1 MTNFL
6 SDYAEL
12 VRGKTYKSALCSES
26 EGIPLLGLGA
36 IEREGGFKSSF
47 KRYQGDTDP
56 RTIVNSGD
64 LFFSLKDLTQA
75 GHLLGSVA
83 RLPESIPEGRLT
95 QDTLKL
101 SLSEIDPTYVYWLL
115 RSPQARRFYKSL
127 ATGTTNLGLARE
139 DFLSLPIPPFT
150 AERKFTV
157 ELLERIESKIEL
169 NQKMNQTLEEIAKA
183 IFKSWFVDFDPVRA
197 KAEGRPTGLPPEI
210 SDLFPDELVDS
221 EIGEIPKGWSATP
234 LSDAINLDSGFAYK
248 GKSKGRGDKFLV
260 TMGCVSQSNRFNVKG
275 LHRYEGEFKDRNIV
289 KAGDICVSS
298 HDVTQAR
305 EHLGAPFI
313 VPESIGNTITAAA
326 TNTFVVRPAGRLST
340 EFLYQLFQ
348 TQRYRNEMIAS
359 AKGTAILHISKTAVT
374 NFLYCDPIKAL
385 KDNFDSLAIPIAQRI
400 NVLTDENQALAELR
414 DALLPK
420 LISGELRIPD
430 AEKFLEEA
438 GI

>member
-1 MTNFL
+1 VTNFL
-6 SDYAEL
+6 SDYADL

-26 EGIPLLGLGA
+26 DGIPLLGLGA

-47 KRYQGDTDP
+47 RRYQGDTDP
-56 RTIVNSGD
+56 RTIVESGD

-83 RLPESIPEGRLT
+83 RLPESIPQGRLT

-101 SLSEIDPTYVYWLL
+101 SLSEIDPTYVYWVL

-139 DFLSLPIPPFT
+139 DFLSLPIPPYT

-169 NQKMNQTLEEIAKA
+169 NKKINQTLEEIAKA

-210 SDLFPDELVDS
+210 SDLFPDELADS
-221 EIGEIPKGWSATP
+221 EIGEIPTGWNVQP
-234 LSDAINLDSGFAYK
+234 LSEQIRVNPKYTLKKGTDAYFVEMKCLSESTASISEGYLRGFTSGSKFKRFDTLFARITPCLEN
-248 GKSKGRGDKFLV
+248 GK
-260 TMGCVSQSNRFNVKG
+260 TG
-275 LHRYEGEFKDRNIV
+275 LLLN
-289 KAGDICVSS
+289 SS
-298 HDVTQAR
+298 ASEVCW
-305 EHLGAPFI
+305 G
-313 VPESIGNTITAAA
+313 
-326 TNTFVVRPAGRLST
+326 ST
-340 EFLYQLFQ
+340 EFIVLSPKDDQSPLFPYCWARDENLR
-348 TQRYRNEMIAS
+348 TAAVSSMTGSSGRQRVPNDFFDRYLVADPDSSLHRTF
-359 AKGTAILHISKTAVT
+359 AKVA
-374 NFLYCDPIKAL
+374 DPIMK
-385 KDNFDSLAIPIAQRI
+385 RI
-400 NVLTDENQALAELR
+400 QLCEEEITTLSELR
-414 DALLPK
+414 DTLLPK

-438 GI
+438 GF

>member
-6 SDYAEL
+6 SDYADL

-26 EGIPLLGLGA
+26 DGIPLLGLGA

-47 KRYQGDTDP
+47 RRYQGDTDP
-56 RTIVNSGD
+56 RTIVESGD

-83 RLPESIPEGRLT
+83 RLPESIPQGRLT

-101 SLSEIDPTYVYWLL
+101 SLSEIDPTYVYWVL

-139 DFLSLPIPPFT
+139 DFLSLPIPPYT

-169 NQKMNQTLEEIAKA
+169 NKKINQTLEEIAKA

-210 SDLFPDELVDS
+210 SDLFPDELADS
-221 EIGEIPKGWSATP
+221 EIGEIPTGWNVQP
-234 LSDAINLDSGFAYK
+234 LSEQIRVNPKYTLKKGTDAYFVEMKCLSESTASISEGYLRGFTSGSKFKRFDTLFARITPCLEN
-248 GKSKGRGDKFLV
+248 GK
-260 TMGCVSQSNRFNVKG
+260 TG
-275 LHRYEGEFKDRNIV
+275 LLLN
-289 KAGDICVSS
+289 SS
-298 HDVTQAR
+298 ASEVCW
-305 EHLGAPFI
+305 G
-313 VPESIGNTITAAA
+313 
-326 TNTFVVRPAGRLST
+326 ST
-340 EFLYQLFQ
+340 EFIVLSPKDDQSPLFPYCWARDENLR
-348 TQRYRNEMIAS
+348 TAAVSSMTGSSGRQRVPNDFFDRYLVADPDSSLHRTF
-359 AKGTAILHISKTAVT
+359 AKVA
-374 NFLYCDPIKAL
+374 DPIMK
-385 KDNFDSLAIPIAQRI
+385 RI
-400 NVLTDENQALAELR
+400 QLCEEEITTLSELR
-414 DALLPK
+414 DTLLPK

-438 GI
+438 GF